1 MVEMIH
7 DKLPTLPNPPLL
19 SPRQIFDSTF
29 KGVGQIIFQEN
40 RWSGGLFLLG
50 VASGSIYSTN
60 AIWMTLFG
68 FLGSLVGAL
77 IALFAHKPL
86 TEITQGLHGF
96 NPSLVGMVTFFWYP
110 VSPTSVGLAITGM
123 VAAWVIT
130 ELFRKT
136 PLPAYTLPFILT
148 GWAIHWLGGTLGLST
163 ISGGVETKN
172 LDFMAALLEGFSE
185 IMLIGG
191 GKISG
196 VFFLLGILVGNR
208 WQAILAF
215 MASAIGLLVAV
226 HDGDPVNS
234 VNLGLY
240 GYNAILTA
248 IAMSFVSK
256 EIYAPICG
264 AFLSVILVELWSFLP
279 IPALTAPFVIA
290 TWMLIL
296 VGRCAEWFHGRCA

>member
-1 MVEMIH
+1 MTVEE
-7 DKLPTLPNPPLL
+7 KLLTSPSFTFPTPFQWL
-19 SPRQIFDSTF
+19 DSTLR
-29 KGVGQIIFQEN
+29 GIGQIIFQDN
-40 RWSGGLFLLG
+40 RWSGVLFLVG
-50 VASGSIYSTN
+50 VATGTMYSSN

-68 FLGSLVGAL
+68 IVGSLAGAVL
-77 IALFAHKPL
+77 AVLARRPL
-86 TEITQGLHGF
+86 TEVTQGLHGF

-110 VSPTSVGLAITGM
+110 LNVATIGLAVAGM
-123 VAAWVIT
+123 VVAWGIT
-130 ELFRKT
+130 QLIRQT
-136 PLPAYTLPFILT
+136 SIPGYTLPFILV
-148 GWAIHWLGGTLGLST
+148 GWVIHLIGGTFGWLPLA
-163 ISGGVETKN
+163 GVAEGKK

-196 VFFLLGILVGNR
+196 VFFLVGILIGNR
-208 WQAILAF
+208 WHGVLAF
-215 MASAIGLLVAV
+215 IASAIGLLVAV

-279 IPALTAPFVIA
+279 MPALTAPFVIA

-296 VGRCAEWFHGRCA
+296 VRRYAEWFHGHCA

>member
-1 MVEMIH
+1 MVEMIEN
-7 DKLPTLPNPPLL
+7 KPPTLPNFSILT
-19 SPRQIFDSTF
+19 PRQIFDSTLT
-29 KGVGQIIFQEN
+29 GVGQIIFQEN
-40 RWSGGLFLLG
+40 RWSGALFLLG
-50 VASGSIYSTN
+50 VASGSLYSTN
-60 AIWMTLFG
+60 ATWMTIFG
-68 FLGSLVGAL
+68 FLGSLVGVLLAL
-77 IALFAHKPL
+77 IARKPL

-110 VSPTSVGLAITGM
+110 LSAASIGLAMTGM
-123 VAAWVIT
+123 LAAWVIT

-136 PLPAYTLPFILT
+136 SIPAYTLPFILI
-148 GWAIHWLGGTLGLST
+148 GWAIQWLGGTLGWAT
-163 ISGGVETKN
+163 ISGGVESKN

-196 VFFLLGILVGNR
+196 VFFLVGILIGNR
-208 WQAILAF
+208 WHGVLAF

-296 VGRCAEWFHGRCA
+296 VRRYAEWFHGHCA

>member
-1 MVEMIH
+1 
-7 DKLPTLPNPPLL
+7 
-19 SPRQIFDSTF
+19 DSTLR
-29 KGVGQIIFQEN
+29 GIGQIIFQNN
-40 RWSGGLFLLG
+40 RWSGALFLLG
-50 VASGSIYSTN
+50 VATGTMYSSN

-68 FLGSLVGAL
+68 VIGSLAGAVL
-77 IALFAHKPL
+77 AVLARRPL
-86 TEITQGLHGF
+86 AEVTQGLHGF

-110 VSPTSVGLAITGM
+110 ANIATISLAMAGMAVAWGITHLIRRTSIPG
-123 VAAWVIT
+123 
-130 ELFRKT
+130 
-136 PLPAYTLPFILT
+136 YTLPFILV
-148 GWAIHWLGGTLGLST
+148 GWAIHWIGGTLGWLPLA
-163 ISGGVETKN
+163 GVVEGKK

-196 VFFLLGILVGNR
+196 IFFLLGILVGNR
-208 WQAILAF
+208 WHGVLAF

-296 VGRCAEWFHGRCA
+296 VRRYAEWFHGHCA